1 MSFEI
6 FEKNCYA
13 LQMHDF
19 LMQLPVVIFTEIIM
33 YIIGEHHGIRPQVL
47 HAKIMPD
54 IYLVIKVAF
63 NLSAQYFYTIFFY

>member
-1 MSFEI
+1 VSFEI

-33 YIIGEHHGIRPQVL
+33 YIIGEHHGIQPQVL

-54 IYLVIKVAF
+54 IYLVIKSCF
-63 NLSAQYFYTIFFY
+63 QFISTIFLHNLFY